1 MPAARRAARAGGRL
15 MAGAATPEWEL
26 FRDGDAAL
34 VLAFPSRL
42 DPAVNARCV
51 AVAETLRR
59 RRVRGVRDVVEAFAT
74 VTVHFDPLAGDVEEI
89 GGVLRRLAA
98 EAAAPAARAAVRPG
112 REIRLPV
119 CYGGA
124 QGPDLGDVARFA
136 RCSEAEVVERH
147 CGARY
152 RVYMLGFQPGFAYLG
167 AVDPRIAAPRRAAPR
182 VRVPAGSVG
191 IAARQT
197 GVYPV
202 ASPGGWQLVGR
213 TPVRVFDMARDD
225 PFLLSAGD
233 LVRFEPIDEAA
244 YARLETG
251 RP

>member
-1 MPAARRAARAGGRL
+1 M
-15 MAGAATPEWEL
+15 MAGAAEREWEL
-26 FRDGDAAL
+26 SRDGDAAML
-34 VLAFPSRL
+34 LAFPERL

-51 AVAETLRR
+51 AVAEELRR
-59 RRVRGVRDVVEAFAT
+59 RRIPGVRDVVEAFAT
-74 VTVHFDPLAGDVEEI
+74 VAVHFDPLLGDVDEI
-89 GGVLRRLAA
+89 STALSGLAA
-98 EAAAPAARAAVRPG
+98 ETAAPSGRGDVRVR

-124 QGPDLGDVARFA
+124 SGPDLADVARFA

-147 CGARY
+147 CGAPY

-167 AVDPRIAAPRRAAPR
+167 ALDPRIAAPRRAVPR
-182 VRVPAGSVG
+182 VHVPAGSVG

-202 ASPGGWQLVGR
+202 ASPGGWQLVGQ
-213 TPVRVFDMARDD
+213 TPVRLFDMARRD

-244 YARLETG
+244 YGRLETG
-251 RP
+251 QP